1 MKHTFKK
8 GGIHPGSFKTA
19 SPDIELLPLPMTATV
34 LLSQHIG
41 RPANPTVQKGDKV
54 CRGMVIAENSAY
66 ISASVHAPIS
76 GTVASI
82 DDVVLPNGKNGRA
95 IIIKAAPEEH
105 EADTAARNSYWSDT
119 IPAVLSRDL
128 SESLTADEIR
138 TRIERAGIVGLGG
151 ATFPSHV
158 KIDLK
163 PTQKVDTLIING
175 CECEP
180 YLRCDDA
187 IMRSCPGYI
196 AEGIELIMKAASISR
211 AVVAVEDNKPQAIE
225 AMRGALDSM
234 HNISVMSL
242 KTKYPQGGEKQLIE
256 AVTDRRVAS
265 GALPVST
272 GVIVQNVATA
282 FAVWQAVATGQPLIE
297 RVVTITGDIPAE
309 QRRNYIAAIGT
320 PLSDFPFSL
329 PDEAR
334 AIVGGPMMGKTAVCL
349 DAPITKGTSGLTVL
363 SGKGR
368 RPVQPCI
375 RCGACSDVCPMGL
388 DPYLLAT
395 YGRLRMFDEAA
406 KADVAD
412 CIECGSCSRS
422 CPSSRPILDFIR
434 VAKQRSRK

>member
-225 AMRGALDSM
+225 AKS
-234 HNISVMSL
+234 
-242 KTKYPQGGEKQLIE
+242 E
-256 AVTDRRVAS
+256 A
-265 GALPVST
+265 
-272 GVIVQNVATA
+272 
-282 FAVWQAVATGQPLIE
+282 
-297 RVVTITGDIPAE
+297 
-309 QRRNYIAAIGT
+309 
-320 PLSDFPFSL
+320 
-329 PDEAR
+329 
-334 AIVGGPMMGKTAVCL
+334 K
-349 DAPITKGTSGLTVL
+349 
-363 SGKGR
+363 
-368 RPVQPCI
+368 
-375 RCGACSDVCPMGL
+375 
-388 DPYLLAT
+388 
-395 YGRLRMFDEAA
+395 
-406 KADVAD
+406 
-412 CIECGSCSRS
+412 RS
-422 CPSSRPILDFIR
+422 
-434 VAKQRSRK
+434 